1 MFGEIN
7 LPVENR
13 KKTNKQK
20 NPVRRRQWEMYQKTD
35 NHIKCK

>member
-13 KKTNKQK
+13 KKTNKK
-20 NPVRRRQWEMYQKTD
+20 KPTKKAIVGNVPENR
-35 NHIKCK
+35 